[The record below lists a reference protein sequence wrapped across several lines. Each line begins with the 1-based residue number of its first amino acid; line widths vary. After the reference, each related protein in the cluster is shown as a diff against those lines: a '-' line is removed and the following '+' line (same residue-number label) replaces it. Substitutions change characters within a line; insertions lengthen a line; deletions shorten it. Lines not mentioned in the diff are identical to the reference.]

1 MDINDLKIGDVIWK
15 IQSHATD
22 CYVSGINTATN
33 EVTVD
38 YKGTSHTHDC
48 AEWARRGYTK
58 YDPALLAA
66 INQAA
71 INAAQGQQGPFYG
84 GIMSWLPTGPAPVYQ
99 TVIKL
104 EEDPKPA
111 KTRRQVSHN
120 GKDWVD
126 YRHLLD
132 ADDFECYAHRRE
144 V

>member
-71 INAAQGQQGPFYG
+71 ASYG
-84 GIMSWLPTGPAPVYQ
+84 GIMSWLPNTPQPQILPNAGSWTFYNPGEV
-99 TVIKL
+99 T
-104 EEDPKPA
+104 KPA

-132 ADDFECYAHRRE
+132 ADDFELYAHRRE